1 MELVS
6 RLCFAGTRAP
16 QRELIQR
23 LMQYVTKQR
32 LIPVGGMGDAEVHRL
47 QTKQLSVFDD
57 YIDDNP
63 VFRSF
68 LLQLLLKVK

>member
-6 RLCFAGTRAP
+6 RLCFPGTQAP
-16 QRELIQR
+16 QPELVQR
-23 LMQYVTKQR
+23 LMQYVTRQR
-32 LIPVGGMGDAEVHRL
+32 VIPLGGMGDAEVERL